1 MNSKNNS
8 VNNQMKPNILF
19 LIFDAFRADKIS
31 GHNKNSI
38 TPTFDFVKENGVFFD
53 NTISSSD
60 GTILSYAGL
69 FTGKHP
75 FKTGMRNS
83 KLTRLCDTTSYL
95 EILKKNGYNLYGC
108 VPKSTT
114 LLEIIP
120 EFENNFEAEMD
131 YPNILT
137 KAGKFIL
144 NKLESGMKE
153 PWFFLVHVMNMHF
166 PITKPKG
173 FESEKYGNSNY
184 EKQISA
190 IDAWLN
196 KVFKKIDL
204 KNTLVI
210 ITGDHGAYIQ
220 SLKNDS
226 LDIDFQDKGEMQMKI
241 SKVARL
247 ANPWRNSVTAE
258 PVAPKSLES
267 LKMKM
272 FLAREKFNRNKK
284 LKKIKGL
291 NLKPHEIRGLL
302 SQRSN
307 PERFLFDE
315 KIRVPL
321 FMIGHKV
328 NQKKTI
334 SQQIRL
340 IDVFPTICDM
350 IGIPGERNVDGIS
363 VYPLLQ
369 GKKIEDVAA
378 YIESTPAIQIKTD
391 DVIGIRTNRYKY
403 FRSRYDPKKHIH
415 FYDLKND
422 PYEDENLAD
431 KSKETCAKMEGI
443 LKNIINGFSLEKV
456 CYEDNNDKKVEN
468 VLKKLGYV

>member
-1 MNSKNNS
+1 
-8 VNNQMKPNILF
+8 MK
-19 LIFDAFRADKIS
+19 
-31 GHNKNSI
+31 
-38 TPTFDFVKENGVFFD
+38 
-53 NTISSSD
+53 
-60 GTILSYAGL
+60 
-69 FTGKHP
+69 
-75 FKTGMRNS
+75 
-83 KLTRLCDTTSYL
+83 
-95 EILKKNGYNLYGC
+95 ILK
-108 VPKSTT
+108 V
-114 LLEIIP
+114 
-120 EFENNFEAEMD
+120 A
-131 YPNILT
+131 
-137 KAGKFIL
+137 
-144 NKLESGMKE
+144 
-153 PWFFLVHVMNMHF
+153 
-166 PITKPKG
+166 
-173 FESEKYGNSNY
+173 
-184 EKQISA
+184 
-190 IDAWLN
+190 
-196 KVFKKIDL
+196 KK
-204 KNTLVI
+204 
-210 ITGDHGAYIQ
+210 
-220 SLKNDS
+220 
-226 LDIDFQDKGEMQMKI
+226 
-241 SKVARL
+241 
-247 ANPWRNSVTAE
+247 
-258 PVAPKSLES
+258 APKSLEP
-267 LKMKM
+267 LKRKM
-272 FLAREKFNRNKK
+272 FLAREKYNRNKK
-284 LKKIKGL
+284 LKKIQGL

-350 IGIPGERNVDGIS
+350 IGITGERNVDGIS

-369 GKKIEDVAA
+369 DKKIEGVTA

>member
-19 LIFDAFRADKIS
+19 LIFDSLRADKIS
-31 GHNKNSI
+31 GSDKNSI
-38 TPTFDFVKENGVFFD
+38 TPTLDFVKENGVLFD
-53 NTISSSD
+53 HTISSSD

-69 FTGKHP
+69 FSGKHP
-75 FKTGMRNS
+75 FKTGMRNQR
-83 KLTRLCDTTSYL
+83 LTRLCDTTSYL

-108 VPKSTT
+108 VPETTT

-137 KAGKFIL
+137 DAGKFVL
-144 NKLESGMKE
+144 NKLETGMKE
-153 PWFFLVHVMNMHF
+153 PWFFLVHVLNMHF
-166 PITKPKG
+166 PVTEPEG
-173 FESEKYGNSNY
+173 FENKKFGDNNY

-190 IDAWLN
+190 IDVWLS
-196 KVFKKIDL
+196 KVFKKVDL

-210 ITGDHGAYIQ
+210 ITADHGAYIQ
-220 SLKNDS
+220 SLKHDS
-226 LDIDFQDKGEMQMKI
+226 LEIDFQDKGEMQMKI
-241 SKVARL
+241 LKVAKK
-247 ANPWRNSVTAE
+247 
-258 PVAPKSLES
+258 APKSLEP
-267 LKMKM
+267 LKRKM
-272 FLAREKFNRNKK
+272 FLAREKYNRNKK
-284 LKKIKGL
+284 LKKIQGL

-340 IDVFPTICDM
+340 IDVFPTICEM
-350 IGIPGERNVDGIS
+350 IGITGERNVDGIS

-369 GKKIEDVAA
+369 DKKIEDVAA
-378 YIESTPAIQIKTD
+378 YIESSPAIQIKTD

-403 FRSRYDPKKHIH
+403 FRSRYDPRKHVH

>member
-19 LIFDAFRADKIS
+19 LIFDAFRADKVS
-31 GHNKNSI
+31 GSDKNSI
-38 TPTFDFVKENGVFFD
+38 TPTLDFVKENGVFFD

-153 PWFFLVHVMNMHF
+153 PWFFLVHVTHMHF

-220 SLKNDS
+220 SLKRDS
-226 LDIDFQDKGEMQMKI
+226 LEIDFQDKGEMQMKI

-258 PVAPKSLES
+258 PVKPKSLES

-284 LKKIKGL
+284 LKKIKDL

-307 PERFLFDE
+307 PERFLFD
-315 KIRVPL
+315 
-321 FMIGHKV
+321 
-328 NQKKTI
+328 
-334 SQQIRL
+334 
-340 IDVFPTICDM
+340 
-350 IGIPGERNVDGIS
+350 
-363 VYPLLQ
+363 
-369 GKKIEDVAA
+369 
-378 YIESTPAIQIKTD
+378 
-391 DVIGIRTNRYKY
+391 
-403 FRSRYDPKKHIH
+403 
-415 FYDLKND
+415 
-422 PYEDENLAD
+422 
-431 KSKETCAKMEGI
+431 
-443 LKNIINGFSLEKV
+443 
-456 CYEDNNDKKVEN
+456 
-468 VLKKLGYV
+468 

>member
-8 VNNQMKPNILF
+8 INNQMKPNILF
-19 LIFDAFRADKIS
+19 LIFDSLRADKIS
-31 GHNKNSI
+31 GSDKNSI
-38 TPTFDFVKENGVFFD
+38 TPTLDFVKENGVLFD
-53 NTISSSD
+53 HTISSGD

-69 FTGKHP
+69 FSGKHP
-75 FKTGMRNS
+75 FKTGMRNQ

-108 VPKSTT
+108 VPETTT

-131 YPNILT
+131 FPNILT
-137 KAGKFIL
+137 DAGKFIL
-144 NKLESGMKE
+144 NKLELGMKE
-153 PWFFLVHVMNMHF
+153 PWFFLVHVLNMHF
-166 PITKPKG
+166 PVTEPEG
-173 FESEKYGNSNY
+173 FENKKFGDNNY

-190 IDAWLN
+190 IDAWLS
-196 KVFKKIDL
+196 KVFKKVDL

-210 ITGDHGAYIQ
+210 ITADHGAYIQ
-220 SLKNDS
+220 SLKHDS
-226 LDIDFQDKGEMQMKI
+226 LEIDLQDKGEMQMKI
-241 SKVARL
+241 LKA
-247 ANPWRNSVTAE
+247 AKK
-258 PVAPKSLES
+258 APKSLEP
-267 LKMKM
+267 LKRKM
-272 FLAREKFNRNKK
+272 FLVREKYNRNKK
-284 LKKIKGL
+284 LKKIQGL

-302 SQRSN
+302 YQRSD

-350 IGIPGERNVDGIS
+350 IGITGERNVDGIS

-369 GKKIEDVAA
+369 GKKIEDVTA
-378 YIESTPAIQIKTD
+378 YIESSPAIQIKTD

-431 KSKETCAKMEGI
+431 KSKETCTKMEGI

>member
-1 MNSKNNS
+1 MLLAPSDNS
-8 VNNQMKPNILF
+8 MIKPNILF
-19 LIFDAFRADKIS
+19 LIFDSFRADKIS
-31 GHNKNSI
+31 GPDKNSL
-38 TPTFDFVKENGVFFD
+38 TPNFDYIKKNGVFFD
-53 NTISSSD
+53 HAISSSD
-60 GTILSYAGL
+60 SSLLSLAGL
-69 FTGKHP
+69 FSGKHP
-75 FKTGMRNS
+75 FKTGMRSS
-83 KLTRLCDTTSYL
+83 KLTKLIDTTSYL
-95 EILKKNGYNLYGC
+95 EFLKNHGYKLYGNM
-108 VPKSTT
+108 PKSDS

-120 EFENNFEAEMD
+120 PDFENNEETTTTGLKEFKEESRRMTLD
-131 YPNILT
+131 R
-137 KAGKFIL
+137 L
-144 NKLESGMKE
+144 NSKMKE
-153 PWFFLVHVMNMHF
+153 PWLFLMHAGDLHF
-166 PITKPKG
+166 PITNPKG
-173 FESEKYGNSNY
+173 FQDEKFGSDNY
-184 EKQISA
+184 EKQVSA
-190 IDAWLN
+190 IDYWLGQVLE
-196 KVFKKIDL
+196 KVDL
-204 KNTLVI
+204 KKTLVV
-210 ITGDHGAYIQ
+210 ITGDHGSYIQ
-220 SLKNDS
+220 SLNKES
-226 LDIDFQDKGEMQMKI
+226 LNIDFQDKARLQMKVLKI
-241 SKVARL
+241 SNKFPKFL
-247 ANPWRNSVTAE
+247 E
-258 PVAPKSLES
+258 P
-267 LKMKM
+267 LKLNL
-272 FLAREKFNRNKK
+272 FLARENMSRKRKER
-284 LKKIKGL
+284 KIKDL

-302 SQRSN
+302 SQRSDLK
-307 PERFLFDE
+307 RFLFDE

-321 FMIGHKV
+321 FMIGPNV
-328 NQKKTI
+328 DQGITI
-334 SQQIRL
+334 SQQVRL

>member
-8 VNNQMKPNILF
+8 ANNQMKPNILF
-19 LIFDAFRADKIS
+19 LIIDSLRADKVS
-31 GHNKNSI
+31 GPDKNSI
-38 TPTFDFVKENGVFFD
+38 TPTLDFVKENGVLFD
-53 NTISSSD
+53 HTISSSD

-69 FTGKHP
+69 FSGKQP
-75 FKTGMRNS
+75 FKTGMRNQR
-83 KLTRLCDTTSYL
+83 LTRLCDTTSYL

-108 VPKSTT
+108 VPETTT

-120 EFENNFEAEMD
+120 EFEDTFETD
-131 YPNILT
+131 YANVLT
-137 KAGKFIL
+137 DAGKFVL
-144 NKLESGMKE
+144 NKLELGMKE
-153 PWFFLVHVMNMHF
+153 PWFFLVHVDNMHF
-166 PITKPKG
+166 PVTEPKG
-173 FESEKYGNSNY
+173 FESEKYGNNNY

-190 IDAWLN
+190 IDVWLS
-196 KVFKKIDL
+196 KVLKKVDL

-210 ITGDHGAYIQ
+210 ITADHGAYIQ
-220 SLKNDS
+220 SLKRDS
-226 LDIDFQDKGEMQMKI
+226 LEIDFQDKGEMQMKI

-247 ANPWRNSVTAE
+247 ANPWRNSVTAKS
-258 PVAPKSLES
+258 VKPKSLES

-284 LKKIKGL
+284 LKKIKDL

-334 SQQIRL
+334 SQHIRL

-350 IGIPGERNVDGIS
+350 IGITGERNVDGIS

-369 GKKIEDVAA
+369 DKKIEDVAA